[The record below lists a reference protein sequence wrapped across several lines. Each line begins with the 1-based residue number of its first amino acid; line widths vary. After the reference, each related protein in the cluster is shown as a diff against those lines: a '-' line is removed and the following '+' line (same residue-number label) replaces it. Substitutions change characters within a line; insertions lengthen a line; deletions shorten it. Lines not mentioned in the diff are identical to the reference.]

1 MRVVQMESLPYSE
14 EREFLVRDAL
24 RRYWALIIALGLL
37 FGGAAAYVVSNA
49 TETFTST
56 AAVLIQPTA
65 GNPLSPDS
73 ATSAQ
78 RVTVAMVTESALVN
92 SPVVA
97 TGVAKKLGMSTADA
111 VAAVDASVPPNT
123 QLVDVSFTAST
134 AAKAQLGA
142 QAFAD
147 AFLEYRKAN
156 SEAVV
161 AAQVKSLADQEKQV
175 AKSLSAAGAAAALTN
190 AKPDANAEV
199 QLYASRLATIQNN
212 TATAKAT
219 DTNPGAVVRPA
230 DAPDATANLV
240 DQLLVPV
247 AVLLGLLLGFAIAL
261 WLVRRD
267 DRIRGGSEHVLFG
280 APLLAAVPA
289 GAPQARSVVDSDDGV
304 VSESY
309 RVARAGVLAA
319 RGGRGKVFAVTG
331 VSEKIRVGDVASN
344 LATALGRSGYE
355 VALVDAT
362 AGWEDLGDLLSASST
377 VGFTELLEAPGDHE
391 DRNTWMQTVG
401 SVDLVLRGDG
411 AADSRDRFHSSEM
424 RQVVKLVSDAHQY
437 TVLASGPVTTAEG
450 SGVAL
455 AADSVILVV
464 EDRRTTHAQAAEAVR
479 RCAELG
485 TPILGYLSVPPAARS
500 WRAKLRPQRGRTAA
514 PPAAPIELGAVP
526 DSETTASSAPAGTVA
541 STRSSRHGP

>member
-1 MRVVQMESLPYSE
+1 MESLPFSE

-24 RRYWALIIALGLL
+24 RRYFALIIAFGLL

-49 TETFTST
+49 KDTYTAK

-73 ATSAQ
+73 ATSAP
-78 RVTVAMVTESALVN
+78 RVTVAMVTESALVD

-97 TGVAKKLGMSTADA
+97 AGVAETLGVTTSEA
-111 VAAVDASVPPNT
+111 VAAVAASVPPNT
-123 QLVDVSFTAST
+123 QLVDISYTAST
-134 AAKAQLGA
+134 AAQARLGA

-147 AFLEYRKAN
+147 AYLEYRKAN

-161 AAQVKSLADQEKQV
+161 AAQVESLAAQEKQV
-175 AKSLSAAGAAAALTN
+175 AASLAAAGAAAALTN

-199 QLYASRLATIQNN
+199 QLYAARLATIQNN
-212 TATAKAT
+212 VATAKAT
-219 DTNPGAVVRPA
+219 DTDPGAVVRPA
-230 DAPDATANLV
+230 NDPDATARIV
-240 DQLLVPV
+240 DQILVPL
-247 AVLLGLLLGFAIAL
+247 AVLLGLLLGFVVAL
-261 WLVRRD
+261 WLGRRD
-267 DRIRGGSEHVLFG
+267 DRIRGGSEHDLFG
-280 APLLAAVPA
+280 APLLAAVP
-289 GAPQARSVVDSDDGV
+289 GTSPMARSVVHPDDDV

-319 RGGRGKVFAVTG
+319 RGGRGKVFAVAGATEG
-331 VSEKIRVGDVASN
+331 IRVGDVASN
-344 LATALGRSGYE
+344 LATALGRAGYE

-362 AGWEDLGDLLSASST
+362 AGWEDLGDLLSASSS
-377 VGFTELLEAPGDHE
+377 VGFTELLDAPGDHE
-391 DRNTWMQTVG
+391 DRSSWLQTVG
-401 SVDLVLRGDG
+401 GVDLVVRGER

-424 RQVVKLVSDAHQY
+424 RQVVKLVSDGHQY
-437 TVLASGPVTTAEG
+437 TMLASAPVTTAEG

-485 TPILGYLSVPPAARS
+485 TPILGYLTVPPVARP
-500 WRAKLRPQRGRTAA
+500 WLARLRPRRGGTASTAA
-514 PPAAPIELGAVP
+514 ATTVAPQGLDEVADP
-526 DSETTASSAPAGTVA
+526 ETTESSAPVEIVG
-541 STRSSRHGP
+541 SSGSPRHGH